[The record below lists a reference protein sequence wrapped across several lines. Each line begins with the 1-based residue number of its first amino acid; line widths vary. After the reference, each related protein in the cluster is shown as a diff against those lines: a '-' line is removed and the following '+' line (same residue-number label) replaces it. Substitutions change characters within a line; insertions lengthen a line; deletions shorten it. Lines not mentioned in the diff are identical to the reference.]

1 VTKYNVIGLMSGTS
15 MDGVDIAYC
24 EFLFENQKWNFRIK
38 EAKTIPYDQNW
49 IVRLSQLHKQPIYLF
64 PKTDAFYGR
73 YLGKITNQFIKD
85 HKLQIDFIASHGH
98 TIFHQP
104 ENGFTAQIGC
114 GAGISVECGLP
125 VVNNFRAMDV
135 VLGGQGAP
143 LVPIGDQFLFTDY
156 DACLNLGG
164 FSNISFKNSQ
174 KAFDIS
180 PCNMAFN
187 LLANELHLPFD
198 EDGNMAA
205 NGCINDSLLNA
216 FNNIDFYKINN
227 AKSLGIEW
235 FNQSFL
241 PILNQFE
248 NESIANKMATI
259 SLHIAQQIAKVINS
273 ENIDNVLVTGGG
285 AYNKILVKNIQTLTK
300 TKIEIPD
307 ALTINYKEA
316 LIFAFLGV
324 LRIRNEINILKSVT
338 GAVSNSIGGAL
349 HGNFSR
355 LIGKLQ
361 D

>member
-1 VTKYNVIGLMSGTS
+1 

-24 EFLFENQKWNFRIK
+24 EFLYENQKWSFQIK
-38 EAKTIPYDQNW
+38 VAKTVPYDQNW
-49 IVRLSQLHKQPIYLF
+49 MVRLSQLHQQPIHIF

-73 YLGKITNQFIKD
+73 YLGKLTRQFIDEQNLKV
-85 HKLQIDFIASHGH
+85 DFVSSHGH

-114 GAGISVECGLP
+114 GAGISAECGLP

-143 LVPIGDQFLFTDY
+143 LVPIGDQFLFNDY

-187 LLANELHLPFD
+187 LLANELNLPFD
-198 EDGNMAA
+198 EDGNIAA
-205 NGCINDSLLNA
+205 NGSINDSLLNA
-216 FNNIDFYKINN
+216 FNNIDFYKKNN

-241 PILNQFE
+241 PVLNQFE
-248 NESIANKMATI
+248 NESIEDKMATI
-259 SLHIAQQIAKVINS
+259 SLHIAQQIAKVINA
-273 ENIDNVLVTGGG
+273 ENIENVLVTGGG
-285 AYNKILVKNIQTLTK
+285 AYNKILIKNIQTITK

-355 LIGKLQ
+355 LI
-361 D
+361 

>member
-1 VTKYNVIGLMSGTS
+1 MTKYNVIGLMSGTS

>member
-1 VTKYNVIGLMSGTS
+1 MSGTS

-24 EFLFENQKWNFRIK
+24 EFLHENQKWSFTIK
-38 EAKTIPYDQNW
+38 EAKTVPYDQNW
-49 IVRLSQLHKQPIYLF
+49 LVRLSQLHQQPIHIF

-73 YLGKITNQFIKD
+73 YLGKLTHQFIDKQNL
-85 HKLQIDFIASHGH
+85 KVDFVSSHGH

-114 GAGISVECGLP
+114 GASINAECGLP
-125 VVNNFRAMDV
+125 VVNNFRTMDV

-164 FSNISFKNSQ
+164 FANISFRNSQ

-187 LLANELHLPFD
+187 LLANELNLPFD
-198 EDGNMAA
+198 EDGKIAA
-205 NGCINDSLLNA
+205 SGTINETLLNA
-216 FNNIDFYKINN
+216 LNNIDFYRKYN

-235 FNQSFL
+235 FKQSFL
-241 PILNQFE
+241 PILNQFK
-248 NESIANKMATI
+248 NESVANKMATI
-259 SLHIAQQIAKVINS
+259 NLHIAQQIAKAINV
-273 ENIDNVLVTGGG
+273 ENIENLLVTGGG
-285 AYNKILVKNIQTLTK
+285 AYNKILIKNIQSLTK

-324 LRIRNEINILKSVT
+324 LRIRNEVNILKSVT

-355 LIGKLQ
+355 LIGELR

>member
-1 VTKYNVIGLMSGTS
+1 MSGTS

-24 EFLFENQKWNFRIK
+24 LFTNEEGHWDFEIK
-38 EAKTIPYDQNW
+38 NATTISYDKNW
-49 IVRLSQLHKQPIYLF
+49 IVRLTQLYKQPIHLY
-64 PKTDAFYGR
+64 PKTDVFYGKF
-73 YLGKITNQFIKD
+73 LGKITRDFITKNN
-85 HKLQIDFIASHGH
+85 LAVDFIASHGH

-104 ENGFTAQIGC
+104 KNGFTAQIGC
-114 GAGISVECGLP
+114 GAAISAACNLP
-125 VVNNFRAMDV
+125 VVNNFRIMDV
-135 VLGGQGAP
+135 ALNGQGAP
-143 LVPIGDQFLFTDY
+143 LVPIGDQFLFANY

-164 FSNISFKNSQ
+164 FANISFKNKQ

-187 LLANELHLPFD
+187 LLANELNLPYD
-198 EDGNMAA
+198 EGGHIASS
-205 NGCINDSLLNA
+205 GSINELFLVALND
-216 FNNIDFYKINN
+216 IDFYKKNN

-241 PILNQFE
+241 PLLNQFE
-248 NESIANKMATI
+248 NISLANKMATI
-259 SLHIAQQIAKVINS
+259 NLHVAQQIANVINL

-285 AYNKILVKNIQTLTK
+285 AYNKFLIENLKSLTK
-300 TKIEIPD
+300 AQIIIPD
-307 ALTINYKEA
+307 SLTINYKEA

-349 HGNFSR
+349 HGNFSH
-355 LIGKLQ
+355 LIEKLK

>member
-1 VTKYNVIGLMSGTS
+1 MSGTS

-24 EFLFENQKWNFRIK
+24 EFLYENQKWNFQIK
-38 EAKTIPYDQNW
+38 VAETVPYDQNW
-49 IVRLSQLHKQPIYLF
+49 IVRLSQLHQQPIHIF

-73 YLGKITNQFIKD
+73 YLGKITRKFIDK
-85 HKLQIDFIASHGH
+85 HNLKVDFVSSHGH

-114 GAGISVECGLP
+114 GAGISAECGLP

-143 LVPIGDQFLFTDY
+143 LVPIGDQFLFNDY

-187 LLANELHLPFD
+187 LMANEINLPFD
-198 EDGNMAA
+198 EDGKIAA
-205 NGCINDSLLNA
+205 SGSIHDELLMEL
-216 FNNIDFYKINN
+216 NNLDFYKKNN

-235 FNQSFL
+235 FNQSFF
-241 PILNQFE
+241 PILNRFE
-248 NESIANKMATI
+248 TISILDKMATI
-259 SLHIAQQIAKVINS
+259 NLHVAQQIAKVINT
-273 ENIDNVLVTGGG
+273 ENIDNILVTGGG
-285 AYNKILVKNIQTLTK
+285 AHNKILIQNIQTLTK
-300 TKIEIPD
+300 TQIIIPD
-307 ALTINYKEA
+307 SLTINYKEA

-324 LRIRNEINILKSVT
+324 LRISNEINILKSVT

>member
-1 VTKYNVIGLMSGTS
+1 MSGTS

-24 EFLFENQKWNFRIK
+24 EFLYEDKKWNFRIK

-49 IVRLSQLHKQPIYLF
+49 IVRLFQLHKQPIYLF

-187 LLANELHLPFD
+187 LLANELNLPFD
-198 EDGNMAA
+198 EDGNIAA

-241 PILNQFE
+241 PILKQFE

-259 SLHIAQQIAKVINS
+259 SLHIAQQIAKVINA

-324 LRIRNEINILKSVT
+324 LRVRNEINILKSVT

-355 LIGKLQ
+355 LIGELQ

>member
-1 VTKYNVIGLMSGTS
+1 
-15 MDGVDIAYC
+15 
-24 EFLFENQKWNFRIK
+24 
-38 EAKTIPYDQNW
+38 
-49 IVRLSQLHKQPIYLF
+49 
-64 PKTDAFYGR
+64 
-73 YLGKITNQFIKD
+73 
-85 HKLQIDFIASHGH
+85 
-98 TIFHQP
+98 
-104 ENGFTAQIGC
+104 
-114 GAGISVECGLP
+114 
-125 VVNNFRAMDV
+125 
-135 VLGGQGAP
+135 
-143 LVPIGDQFLFTDY
+143 LFTDY

-187 LLANELHLPFD
+187 LLSNELNLPFD
-198 EDGNMAA
+198 EDGNIAA

-241 PILNQFE
+241 PILKQFE

-259 SLHIAQQIAKVINS
+259 SLHIAQQIAKVINA

-324 LRIRNEINILKSVT
+324 LRVRNEINILKSVT

-355 LIGKLQ
+355 LIGELQ

>member
-1 VTKYNVIGLMSGTS
+1 MSGTS

>member
-1 VTKYNVIGLMSGTS
+1 

-24 EFLFENQKWNFRIK
+24 EFLYEDKKWSFTIK
-38 EAKTIPYDQNW
+38 EAKTFPYEQNW
-49 IVRLSQLHKQPIYLF
+49 MVRLSQLHKQPIHLF

-73 YLGKITNQFIKD
+73 YLGKLTRQFIDEQNLKV
-85 HKLQIDFIASHGH
+85 DFVSSHGH

-114 GAGISVECGLP
+114 GAGINAECGLP
-125 VVNNFRAMDV
+125 VVNNFRVMDV

-187 LLANELHLPFD
+187 LLANELNLPFD
-198 EDGNMAA
+198 EDGNIAA

-241 PILNQFE
+241 PILKQFE

-259 SLHIAQQIAKVINS
+259 SLHIAQQIAKVINA

>member
-1 VTKYNVIGLMSGTS
+1 

-125 VVNNFRAMDV
+125 VVNNFRAMDL

-187 LLANELHLPFD
+187 LLANELNLPFD
-198 EDGNMAA
+198 EDGNIAA

-259 SLHIAQQIAKVINS
+259 SLHIAQQIAKVINA

-324 LRIRNEINILKSVT
+324 LRVRNEINILKSVT

>member
-1 VTKYNVIGLMSGTS
+1 MSGTS

-24 EFLFENQKWNFRIK
+24 EFLYEDKKWSFTIK
-38 EAKTIPYDQNW
+38 EAKTFPYEQNW
-49 IVRLSQLHKQPIYLF
+49 MVRLSQLHKQPIHLF

-73 YLGKITNQFIKD
+73 YLGKLTRQFIDEQNLKV
-85 HKLQIDFIASHGH
+85 DFVSSHGH

-114 GAGISVECGLP
+114 GAGINAECGLP
-125 VVNNFRAMDV
+125 VVNNFRVMDV

-187 LLANELHLPFD
+187 LLANELNLPFD
-198 EDGNMAA
+198 EDGNIAA

-241 PILNQFE
+241 PILKQFE

-259 SLHIAQQIAKVINS
+259 SLHIAQQIAKVINA

>member
-1 VTKYNVIGLMSGTS
+1 MSGTS

-24 EFLFENQKWNFRIK
+24 EFLHENQKWSFTIK
-38 EAKTIPYDQNW
+38 EAKTVPYDQNW
-49 IVRLSQLHKQPIYLF
+49 LVRLSQLHKQPIHLF

-73 YLGKITNQFIKD
+73 YLGKIINQFIKD
-85 HKLQIDFIASHGH
+85 YNLQADFIASHGH

-114 GAGISVECGLP
+114 GAGISAECGLP
-125 VVNNFRAMDV
+125 VVNNFRVIDV
-135 VLGGQGAP
+135 LLGGQGAP
-143 LVPIGDQFLFTDY
+143 LVPIGDQFLFANY

-164 FSNISFKNSQ
+164 FSNISFRNSQ

-187 LLANELHLPFD
+187 LLANELNLPFD
-198 EDGNMAA
+198 ENGNIAA
-205 NGCINDSLLNA
+205 NGSINVVLLNA
-216 FNNIDFYKINN
+216 LNNIDFYRKYN

-241 PILNQFE
+241 PILKQFE
-248 NESIANKMATI
+248 CESIEDKMATI
-259 SLHIAQQIAKVINS
+259 SLHIAQQIAKVINA

-285 AYNKILVKNIQTLTK
+285 AHNKILIQNIQALTK
-300 TKIEIPD
+300 TQIIIPD
-307 ALTINYKEA
+307 SLTINYKEA

-324 LRIRNEINILKSVT
+324 LRIRNEVNILKSVT

-355 LIGKLQ
+355 LIGELR

>member
-1 VTKYNVIGLMSGTS
+1 

-24 EFLFENQKWNFRIK
+24 EFRYENQKWSFTIK

-49 IVRLSQLHKQPIYLF
+49 IVRLSQLHKQPIHLF

-73 YLGKITNQFIKD
+73 YLGKLTRQFID
-85 HKLQIDFIASHGH
+85 EQKLSVDFVSSHGH

-114 GAGISVECGLP
+114 GAGISAECGLP

-143 LVPIGDQFLFTDY
+143 LVPIGDQFLFADY

-187 LLANELHLPFD
+187 LLANELNLPFD
-198 EDGNMAA
+198 EDGTIAA
-205 NGCINDSLLNA
+205 SGTINEPLLNA
-216 FNNIDFYKINN
+216 LNNIDFYKKNN
-227 AKSLGIEW
+227 AKSLGNEW

-241 PILNQFE
+241 PVLNQF
-248 NESIANKMATI
+248 NDESIANKMATI
-259 SLHIAQQIAKVINS
+259 NLHITQQISKVVNT
-273 ENIDNVLVTGGG
+273 ENIDNLLVTGGG
-285 AYNKILVKNIQTLTK
+285 TYNQSLIKNLKALTK
-300 TKIEIPD
+300 TQIIIPD
-307 ALTINYKEA
+307 DLTINYKEA
-316 LIFAFLGV
+316 LVFAFLGV
-324 LRIRNEINILKSVT
+324 LRIRNEINVLKSVT

-355 LIGKLQ
+355 LMRKL
-361 D
+361 

>member
-1 VTKYNVIGLMSGTS
+1 MSGTS

-24 EFLFENQKWNFRIK
+24 EFLHENQKWSFTIK
-38 EAKTIPYDQNW
+38 EAKTVPYDQNW
-49 IVRLSQLHKQPIYLF
+49 LVRLSQLHKQPIHLF

-73 YLGKITNQFIKD
+73 YLGKITRQFIDEHNLKV
-85 HKLQIDFIASHGH
+85 DFVSSHGH

-114 GAGISVECGLP
+114 GAGISAECGLP
-125 VVNNFRAMDV
+125 VVNNFRVMDI

-143 LVPIGDQFLFTDY
+143 LVPIGDQFLFADY

-164 FSNISFKNSQ
+164 FSNISFRNCQ

-187 LLANELHLPFD
+187 LFANELNLPFD
-198 EDGNMAA
+198 EDGKIAA
-205 NGCINDSLLNA
+205 SGSIHDELLMEL
-216 FNNIDFYKINN
+216 NNIDFYKKNN

-235 FNQSFL
+235 FNQSFF
-241 PILNQFE
+241 PILNRFE
-248 NESIANKMATI
+248 TISIPDKMATI
-259 SLHIAQQIAKVINS
+259 NLHVAQQIAKVINT
-273 ENIDNVLVTGGG
+273 ENIDNLLVTGGG
-285 AYNKILVKNIQTLTK
+285 AHNKILIQNIQASTK
-300 TKIEIPD
+300 TQIIIPD
-307 ALTINYKEA
+307 SLTINYKEA

-338 GAVSNSIGGAL
+338 GAVINSIGGAL

-355 LIGKLQ
+355 LIGKLK